1 METEKRNKKSIILLL
16 LLAAAPV
23 LSGLTLWAVSGAN
36 PLHMDMWKTAWNDE
50 VVYYRAVRLMRI
62 HGLPQGVAGYNEV
75 APPQLS
81 YGPYNIFTF
90 IPYWLLSFVTG
101 TDGHNY
107 FCHANLILACAGTLL
122 LAAFARPERRKA
134 GWMILLFMT
143 NLILARYTWSG
154 MIETSYNFFL
164 IVFTGLTLWIIHQG
178 AGKPGRT
185 AAMICLMILMVFFW
199 SVMRP
204 FYAALL
210 LIPLCLS
217 WKRGTGMGPV
227 ARCLLS
233 LGAAAAGGAA
243 LKLYMYFGSHSVVKY
258 FADAVSP
265 TARLRELIGSRSLS
279 LILQTVLSA
288 NLEGL
293 REVKRYLLEANWI
306 GAVTL
311 LFYIS
316 WLLLLVLW
324 IRSISRRENDGRVSA
339 AFGMLLSGA
348 LIYEATIVLYSPIQL
363 HRMLLAVTVACGIL
377 IIDLSDGRTLPFIQE
392 LAILGLMTFLVIN
405 RPSSYVV
412 PQMDPTS
419 ITGTAQET
427 EQAELA
433 ALLPLSEDPWD
444 NTIAKEA
451 EGENLEYAF
460 LAPSWT
466 AFNICQYDVLEEKL
480 RTGTLQSR
488 YVLLAEDSDLKKLCD
503 SLCGEEKLPSA
514 KDAGGK
520 TGLGKAGTVENASK
534 AVKLEQI
541 WEKYGHVLYKVK

>member
-1 METEKRNKKSIILLL
+1 MNRVCERLGALREAMKREK
-16 LLAAAPV
+16 V
-23 LSGLTLWAVSGAN
+23 
-36 PLHMDMWKTAWNDE
+36 D
-50 VVYYRAVRLMRI
+50 VYYINTADFHNSEYVSDYFKVREFFSGFTGSAGDLI
-62 HGLPQGVAGYNEV
+62 VSAKEAGL
-75 APPQLS
+75 
-81 YGPYNIFTF
+81 
-90 IPYWLLSFVTG
+90 W
-101 TDGHNY
+101 TDGRY
-107 FCHANLILACAGTLL
+107 FGQAERELAGSGIKLFKL
-122 LAAFARPERRKA
+122 GEPGVVRPEAYLKSTLKA
-134 GWMILLFMT
+134 
-143 NLILARYTWSG
+143 S
-154 MIETSYNFFL
+154 E
-164 IVFTGLTLWIIHQG
+164 V
-178 AGKPGRT
+178 
-185 AAMICLMILMVFFW
+185 
-199 SVMRP
+199 
-204 FYAALL
+204 
-210 LIPLCLS
+210 
-217 WKRGTGMGPV
+217 
-227 ARCLLS
+227 
-233 LGAAAAGGAA
+233 LG
-243 LKLYMYFGSHSVVKY
+243 F
-258 FADAVSP
+258 
-265 TARLRELIGSRSLS
+265 
-279 LILQTVLSA
+279 
-288 NLEGL
+288 
-293 REVKRYLLEANWI
+293 
-306 GAVTL
+306 
-311 LFYIS
+311 
-316 WLLLLVLW
+316 
-324 IRSISRRENDGRVSA
+324 DGRCVSA

-503 SLCGEEKLPSA
+503 SLCREEKLSSA